1 MGSRDPRVDA
11 YISKAAPFAQPILAH
26 LREVVHAGCPEVVET
41 IKWSRPFFDFN
52 GPLCGFAAFKA
63 HCAFM
68 FWKGEAFVA
77 SVGATEDQA
86 MGQFGRLTRVA
97 DLPPKR
103 TLVALVK
110 KAATLNVEGVKA
122 PWMEARAKK
131 REARVAAPLVVP
143 KDLAAALKTHRRA
156 REAFEA
162 FSPSHRREY
171 IEWIDGAKRPE
182 TRARRLATTVEQLV
196 DGKTQNWKYEARA
209 KAD

>member
-77 SVGATEDQA
+77 SVGATFTMRPSTSRIACDRPT
-86 MGQFGRLTRVA
+86 M
-97 DLPPKR
+97 
-103 TLVALVK
+103 
-110 KAATLNVEGVKA
+110 
-122 PWMEARAKK
+122 
-131 REARVAAPLVVP
+131 
-143 KDLAAALKTHRRA
+143 
-156 REAFEA
+156 
-162 FSPSHRREY
+162 FSN
-171 IEWIDGAKRPE
+171 
-182 TRARRLATTVEQLV
+182 L
-196 DGKTQNWKYEARA
+196 
-209 KAD
+209 